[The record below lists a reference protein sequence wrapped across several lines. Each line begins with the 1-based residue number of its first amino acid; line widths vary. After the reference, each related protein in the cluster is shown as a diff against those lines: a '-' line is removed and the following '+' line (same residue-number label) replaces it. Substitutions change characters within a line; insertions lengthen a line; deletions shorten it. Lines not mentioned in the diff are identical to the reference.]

1 MATFI
6 TPETRVL
13 LADGNIIET
22 TWGAFA
28 DDNADVFG
36 HVYLAEIETTLA
48 AGETFYG
55 GGGAEPEW
63 SIRRAAD
70 AGAAQ

>member
-6 TPETRVL
+6 TPETAIVL
-13 LADGNIIET
+13 ENGETVET
-22 TWGAFA
+22 TWRAFVA
-28 DDNADVFG
+28 DNADSG
-36 HVYLAEIETTLA
+36 LDLADVETTLA

-63 SIRRAAD
+63 SIRRADD
-70 AGAAQ
+70 AGVA

>member
-6 TPETRVL
+6 TPETRVV

-22 TWGAFA
+22 TWGAFVE
-28 DDNADVFG
+28 DNADSFG
-36 HVYLAEIETTLA
+36 HVDLADIEVTLA

-63 SIRRAAD
+63 SIRRAD
-70 AGAAQ
+70 AGAAA

>member
-1 MATFI
+1 MATVI
-6 TPETRVL
+6 SPENPVVL
-13 LADGNIIET
+13 QNGETIKT

-28 DDNADVFG
+28 ADNADSG
-36 HVYLAEIETTLA
+36 LDLADIEVTLA

-63 SIRRAAD
+63 SIRMASAASRAMS
-70 AGAAQ
+70 

>member
-6 TPETRVL
+6 TPEAPVVL
-13 LADGNIIET
+13 EDGETVET
-22 TWGAFA
+22 TWGAFVA
-28 DDNADVFG
+28 DNADSG
-36 HVYLAEIETTLA
+36 LDLADIEITLE

-63 SIRRAAD
+63 SIRRVD
-70 AGAAQ
+70 AGEAA

>member
-1 MATFI
+1 MTTFI
-6 TPETRVL
+6 TPDTPVVL
-13 LADGNIIET
+13 ENGEIVET

-28 DDNADVFG
+28 ADNADSG
-36 HVYLAEIETTLA
+36 LDLTDIESTLA

-63 SIRRAAD
+63 SIRRAD
-70 AGAAQ
+70 AGAGQ